1 MLEGN
6 DFVQNIS
13 IDTNENERLL
23 MWKIRDHL
31 HLIIVVDATVKE
43 REYCKEVTESL
54 ELMEKRKLK
63 SCCKFVFVSERFVRY
78 RSSSSS

>member
-1 MLEGN
+1 MTVLEGN

-31 HLIIVVDATVKE
+31 HLIIVVDTTIKE
-43 REYCKEVTESL
+43 SEYCKEVAESL
-54 ELMEKRKLK
+54 DLMEKRK
-63 SCCKFVFVSERFVRY
+63 
-78 RSSSSS
+78 